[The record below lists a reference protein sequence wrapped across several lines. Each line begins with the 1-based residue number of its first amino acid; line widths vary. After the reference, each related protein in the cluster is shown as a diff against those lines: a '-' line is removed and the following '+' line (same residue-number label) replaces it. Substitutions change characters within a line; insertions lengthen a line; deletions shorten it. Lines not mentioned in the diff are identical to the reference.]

1 MKTYVGMGQNLL
13 YYIILPYLGEFHWN
27 NHPVTSYDLGYR
39 LGTVW
44 VPFGQ
49 KTHNHLDMTLM
60 LSEFLGQPT
69 GWVETNPN

>member
-1 MKTYVGMGQNLL
+1 M
-13 YYIILPYLGEFHWN
+13 EFHWN